1 MLSKNSKVRLKFEDL
16 RISPENSN
24 SLEMMGGL
32 DSLMILES
40 SEPASVLGL
49 INEATSRL
57 RLNLFETKR
66 FRSLDAGAIIVQA
79 VAVEELAE
87 GHGDVGA
94 LRAYADIK
102 RSNKGIGFEIC
113 RQLAAKG
120 IIVVLTARDEKKG
133 FEALEKLK
141 SDGLS
146 DHVVFCQLDV
156 VDPSSVASL
165 ADFIKSKFGS
175 LDILVNNA
183 GIVGFKMD
191 WDSLQ
196 SSEGSWEE
204 SWKKVM
210 TQSYELG
217 NECLQTN
224 YYGTKRMIEALI
236 PLLQLSNSPRIVNV
250 SAAAGKL
257 EEEKLSSWK
266 KVTTETYELG
276 NECLQTNYYGTKRM
290 VEALIP
296 LLQLS
301 DSPRIVNVS
310 SVKGKLEL
318 ISSEWA
324 KGVLNDVESLTKERV
339 EEVLNE
345 FLKDFKEGAFETKGW
360 PTSPSAYT
368 VSKAAVNA
376 YTRFLAKK
384 YPTFRINCVCPGWVK
399 TDINNHTGD
408 LTTEQGAQCPV
419 KLALLPDDGPSGL
432 FFTHNEPSSFV

>member
-1 MLSKNSKVRLKFEDL
+1 M
-16 RISPENSN
+16 
-24 SLEMMGGL
+24 
-32 DSLMILES
+32 
-40 SEPASVLGL
+40 A
-49 INEATSRL
+49 EAITT
-57 RLNLFETKR
+57 TKR
-66 FRSLDAGAIIVQA
+66 YA
-79 VAVEELAE
+79 VVT
-87 GHGDVGA
+87 G
-94 LRAYADIK
+94 
-102 RSNKGIGFEIC
+102 SNKGIGFEIC
-113 RQLAAKG
+113 RQLASKG

-165 ADFIKSKFGS
+165 ADFIKSKFGR

-183 GIVGFKMD
+183 GIVGVKMD

-204 SWKKVM
+204 VVSSWKKVM
-210 TQSYELG
+210 TD
-217 NECLQTN
+217 
-224 YYGTKRMIEALI
+224 
-236 PLLQLSNSPRIVNV
+236 
-250 SAAAGKL
+250 
-257 EEEKLSSWK
+257 
-266 KVTTETYELG
+266 TYELG

-310 SVKGKLEL
+310 SVMGKLKL
-318 ISSEWA
+318 IPSEWA
-324 KGVLNDVESLTKERV
+324 KGVLNDVESLTEGKV

-360 PTSPSAYT
+360 PTFTSAYT
-368 VSKAAVNA
+368 VSKASLNA
-376 YTRFLAKK
+376 YTRILAKK

-399 TDINNHTGD
+399 TDINNHTGH

-432 FFTHNEPSSFV
+432 FFSNNEPSSFV

>member
-1 MLSKNSKVRLKFEDL
+1 M
-16 RISPENSN
+16 
-24 SLEMMGGL
+24 
-32 DSLMILES
+32 
-40 SEPASVLGL
+40 A
-49 INEATSRL
+49 EAITT
-57 RLNLFETKR
+57 TKR
-66 FRSLDAGAIIVQA
+66 YA
-79 VAVEELAE
+79 VVT
-87 GHGDVGA
+87 G
-94 LRAYADIK
+94 
-102 RSNKGIGFEIC
+102 SNKGIGFEIC
-113 RQLAAKG
+113 RQLASKG

-165 ADFIKSKFGS
+165 ADFIKSKFGR

-183 GIVGFKMD
+183 GIVGVKMD
-191 WDSLQ
+191 WNSFQ

-204 SWKKVM
+204 VVSSWKKVM
-210 TQSYELG
+210 TDTYEMG

-236 PLLQLSNSPRIVNV
+236 PLLQLS
-250 SAAAGKL
+250 
-257 EEEKLSSWK
+257 
-266 KVTTETYELG
+266 
-276 NECLQTNYYGTKRM
+276 
-290 VEALIP
+290 
-296 LLQLS
+296 

-310 SVKGKLEL
+310 SVMGKLEL
-318 ISSEWA
+318 IPSEWA
-324 KGVLNDVESLTKERV
+324 KGVLNDVESLTEERV

-345 FLKDFKEGAFETKGW
+345 FLKDFKEDALETKGW
-360 PTSPSAYT
+360 PTFTSAYT
-368 VSKAAVNA
+368 VSKASLNA
-376 YTRFLAKK
+376 YTRILAKK

-399 TDINNHTGD
+399 TDINNHTGE

>member
-1 MLSKNSKVRLKFEDL
+1 M
-16 RISPENSN
+16 
-24 SLEMMGGL
+24 
-32 DSLMILES
+32 
-40 SEPASVLGL
+40 A
-49 INEATSRL
+49 EAITT
-57 RLNLFETKR
+57 TKR
-66 FRSLDAGAIIVQA
+66 YA
-79 VAVEELAE
+79 VVT
-87 GHGDVGA
+87 G
-94 LRAYADIK
+94 
-102 RSNKGIGFEIC
+102 SNKGIGFEIC
-113 RQLAAKG
+113 RQLASKG

-165 ADFIKSKFGS
+165 ADFIKSKFGR

-183 GIVGFKMD
+183 GIVGVKTD

-196 SSEGSWEE
+196 SLEGSWEE
-204 SWKKVM
+204 
-210 TQSYELG
+210 
-217 NECLQTN
+217 
-224 YYGTKRMIEALI
+224 
-236 PLLQLSNSPRIVNV
+236 
-250 SAAAGKL
+250 
-257 EEEKLSSWK
+257 KLSIWK

-301 DSPRIVNVS
+301 DSPSIVNVS
-310 SVKGKLEL
+310 SVMGKLEL
-318 ISSEWA
+318 IPSEWA

-345 FLKDFKEGAFETKGW
+345 FLKDFKEGALETKGW

-376 YTRFLAKK
+376 YTRILAKK

>member
-1 MLSKNSKVRLKFEDL
+1 MKKINGEKINNSYKIDL
-16 RISPENSN
+16 N
-24 SLEMMGGL
+24 MY
-32 DSLMILES
+32 
-40 SEPASVLGL
+40 
-49 INEATSRL
+49 
-57 RLNLFETKR
+57 
-66 FRSLDAGAIIVQA
+66 A
-79 VAVEELAE
+79 VVT
-87 GHGDVGA
+87 G
-94 LRAYADIK
+94 
-102 RSNKGIGFEIC
+102 SNKGIGFEIC
-113 RQLAAKG
+113 RQLASKG

-165 ADFIKSKFGS
+165 ADFIKSKFGR

-183 GIVGFKMD
+183 GIVGVKTD

-196 SSEGSWEE
+196 SLEG
-204 SWKKVM
+204 K
-210 TQSYELG
+210 
-217 NECLQTN
+217 
-224 YYGTKRMIEALI
+224 
-236 PLLQLSNSPRIVNV
+236 
-250 SAAAGKL
+250 
-257 EEEKLSSWK
+257 KLSIWK

-301 DSPRIVNVS
+301 DSPSIVNVS
-310 SVKGKLEL
+310 SVMGKLEL
-318 ISSEWA
+318 IPSEWA

-345 FLKDFKEGAFETKGW
+345 FLKDFKEGALETKGW

-376 YTRFLAKK
+376 YTRILAKK

>member
-1 MLSKNSKVRLKFEDL
+1 M
-16 RISPENSN
+16 
-24 SLEMMGGL
+24 
-32 DSLMILES
+32 
-40 SEPASVLGL
+40 A
-49 INEATSRL
+49 EAITT
-57 RLNLFETKR
+57 TKR
-66 FRSLDAGAIIVQA
+66 YA
-79 VAVEELAE
+79 VVT
-87 GHGDVGA
+87 G
-94 LRAYADIK
+94 
-102 RSNKGIGFEIC
+102 SNKGIGFEIC

-196 SSEGSWEE
+196 SSEGSW
-204 SWKKVM
+204 
-210 TQSYELG
+210 
-217 NECLQTN
+217 
-224 YYGTKRMIEALI
+224 
-236 PLLQLSNSPRIVNV
+236 
-250 SAAAGKL
+250 
-257 EEEKLSSWK
+257 EEKLSSWK

>member
-1 MLSKNSKVRLKFEDL
+1 M
-16 RISPENSN
+16 
-24 SLEMMGGL
+24 
-32 DSLMILES
+32 
-40 SEPASVLGL
+40 A
-49 INEATSRL
+49 EAITT
-57 RLNLFETKR
+57 TKR
-66 FRSLDAGAIIVQA
+66 YA
-79 VAVEELAE
+79 VVT
-87 GHGDVGA
+87 G
-94 LRAYADIK
+94 
-102 RSNKGIGFEIC
+102 SNKGIGFEIC
-113 RQLAAKG
+113 RQLASKG

-133 FEALEKLK
+133 FEALEKLR

-165 ADFIKSKFGS
+165 ADFIKSKFGR

-183 GIVGFKMD
+183 GIVGVKTD
-191 WDSLQ
+191 WNSLQ
-196 SSEGSWEE
+196 PYEGSWEE
-204 SWKKVM
+204 
-210 TQSYELG
+210 T
-217 NECLQTN
+217 
-224 YYGTKRMIEALI
+224 
-236 PLLQLSNSPRIVNV
+236 
-250 SAAAGKL
+250 
-257 EEEKLSSWK
+257 LSSWK

-310 SVKGKLEL
+310 SIMGKLEL
-318 ISSEWA
+318 IPSEWA
-324 KGVLNDVESLTKERV
+324 KGVLNDVKSLTKERV

-345 FLKDFKEGAFETKGW
+345 FLKDFKEGALETKGW
-360 PTSPSAYT
+360 PASVSAYI
-368 VSKAAVNA
+368 VSKASLNA
-376 YTRFLAKK
+376 YTRILAKK

-408 LTTEQGAQCPV
+408 LTTKQGAQCPV